1 MDLHTLSRRDL
12 LRTTLAGAAAAGA
25 LGGIARGAFAAPVTL
40 EGLKK
45 TGEMRIGVEV
55 AYPPFVFRDKGAIVG
70 YDVDLAA
77 VFCKT
82 LGVKPNF
89 IDTQWSGVIPSLYAG
104 RFDIIMASMTITKER
119 VQRVA
124 FSIPYAE
131 ASQAL
136 LVRQEDKD
144 KIKAIEDMSDRIL
157 GIKLGSPGEVLH
169 KRIAERLVQAR
180 GKGFKDVKT
189 YDDHP
194 AAYLALAQGT
204 VDGVL
209 NTLPTLAQ
217 VLKDRPGR
225 YVIVRGVGQEA
236 FAGIAARKEDPE
248 IIAFLDKELARLKQ
262 TEELYGL
269 QERWFGLRMKLP
281 DRVPSFD

>member
-248 IIAFLDKELARLKQ
+248 IIVFLDKELARLKQ